1 MSRADPRQTGFTL
14 VELLVVLAVL
24 GILAA
29 LLLPALASARA
40 AGQRAACV
48 SNLRQMG
55 VALHAYAD
63 DWNDRLPFGPKA
75 PPFTNPG
82 NFYPSTGAPTSLVS
96 MWGGRPVGLGLLLD
110 GYLGGEARVFFCPG
124 TDQRQQTAAE
134 LARAGTSQS
143 QSSYYYRHGEN
154 TRLFD
159 EPNEPVPVSAPRWSQ
174 PGANRQGHPRRVL
187 AMDSQFLVPEDLA
200 VFDVT
205 PRTHHQR
212 RASNLLRWDGSAV
225 SLPNTGDRFTV
236 DVRNYS
242 ELRNTFSRI
251 LEAFEQADQVR

>member
-1 MSRADPRQTGFTL
+1 MKRAVPRHKAFTL

-24 GILAA
+24 GVLAA
-29 LLLPALASARA
+29 LLLPALSSARA
-40 AGQRAACV
+40 AGQRAACL
-48 SNLRQMG
+48 SNLRQIG

-82 NFYPSTGAPTSLVS
+82 NFYPSTGAPTSLLS
-96 MWGGRPVGLGLLLD
+96 MWGGAPVGLGLLLQ
-110 GYLGGEARVFFCPG
+110 GYLGGEPGVFFCPG
-124 TDQRQQTAAE
+124 TDQRQETAAE

-143 QSSYYYRHGEN
+143 QSSYYYRHAEN

-159 EPNEPVPVSAPRWSQ
+159 QPNEPVPVSAPRWSQ
-174 PGANRQGHPRRVL
+174 PGLNRQGQPRRVL
-187 AMDSQFLVPEDLA
+187 VMDSQFLVPEDLA

-212 RASNLLRWDGSAV
+212 RTSNFLRWDGSAL
-225 SLPNTGDRFTV
+225 SRPNLQDRFTV
-236 DVRNYS
+236 DVRNYT

-251 LEAFEQADQVR
+251 LETFERADAIR